1 VDHAASEASGSAS
14 IAGGSVSPRV
24 FVARRAVTADAR
36 TKMLPISNARW
47 KPDVGDFD
55 ALLEL
60 LDPEVMLR
68 VDAGPGGA
76 LARPPIVGR
85 DAVIAEA
92 RRWAAMTPLSR
103 PAVVNGAAG
112 AVVGRPG
119 HPFAVVGVTVANG
132 RITTLDFVVDPA
144 KLARITIPS
153 TASATETPPSS

>member
-1 VDHAASEASGSAS
+1 VQG
-14 IAGGSVSPRV
+14 
-24 FVARRAVTADAR
+24 ARPA
-36 TKMLPISNARW
+36 
-47 KPDVGDFD
+47 PDVELTKQQGVVDAFFAAARDGDFD

-60 LDPEVMLR
+60 FDSELTPR

-92 RRWAAMTPLSR
+92 RRWAAMTPLRR

-132 RITTLDFVVDPA
+132 HITTLDFVVDPA
-144 KLARITIPS
+144 KLARVTIP
-153 TASATETPPSS
+153 